1 MWIGKK
7 LRLALAQNPHLGLAV
22 VVCLSVVGA
31 GYACGGSSHSFPDG
45 GGFGASSGGTSG
57 GGTGNDGGGCSS
69 GFCIGSSSGTILN
82 LDGGSSG
89 GPTGPTSSSA
99 KGTFMAPDCAG
110 CKFPPLTATAC
121 ASSAPAIKIVYP
133 TTGVLVPPNM
143 NSLSVQWTP
152 YGGYQTY
159 EVDFSNNIT
168 DTRIITK
175 CSTQTMDT
183 SQPSVTSGGCDLEL
197 TQAEWTLLVNANRG
211 TGPVTVT
218 VRGTTDGTCATTS
231 QSSIKMLFASQDLH
245 GAIYYWKSTVSANGT
260 GGQIWEKEF
269 GNTTPEQQVTGTA
282 GSALTSS
289 CNGCHVLS
297 RDGTRMVVESDDDDS
312 DDEYNDV
319 KGSII
324 DMAMKVVIG
333 GTGGGRVPGTQPPG
347 FSTISPSANY
357 YLSTIGLGTPTP
369 TNTFTLWSGSTG
381 TQSGTLPAFGA
392 ATDRPTMPD
401 WSPDGKNVVY
411 ILPNKVA
418 SWDNG
423 GRNDDDHMF
432 GGSLWIMPYTGN
444 GTFGAPKVF
453 LQSKGENNYYPM
465 YSPDNEFIVFDR
477 AVASTAVTAIDGC
490 PIQGGSGGGFLGFG
504 GGNTVPNANCPN
516 DSFSNPAAR
525 LMIIGTSNTA
535 TPVDLQKANG
545 SSLASPQNL
554 SNSYPRWSP
563 FVQTYNGG
571 RLLWL
576 AFSSTRDYGV
586 LVRNHLANMYQCY
599 PADSYE
605 QPGASHG
612 GSFDPLCQQPKLW
625 MAAINLSESPGVDP
639 SFPAFY
645 LPFQDIATHNH
656 TPQWTQ
662 EVVNTP
668 LPDGGACAMNGGN
681 CLTSPC
687 CPGTG
692 LVCNGSGVCGVVPQ

>member
-1 MWIGKK
+1 MRMRVRRIFPAFAQNRNVG
-7 LRLALAQNPHLGLAV
+7 LALAVVLSAV
-22 VVCLSVVGA
+22 SA
-31 GYACGGSSHSFPDG
+31 GYACGSTNHSFEGAPDG
-45 GGFGASSGGTSG
+45 GASSGGASG
-57 GGTGNDGGGCSS
+57 GNGTGDGGGCTTS
-69 GFCIGSSSGTILN
+69 GFCIN
-82 LDGGSSG
+82 GSSG
-89 GPTGPTSSSA
+89 VGSLDGSFGAPSSGGSMPPMSSSA
-99 KGTFMAPDCAG
+99 NGTFTAPDCAG
-110 CKFPPLTATAC
+110 CTFPPLTATAC
-121 ASSAPAIKIVYP
+121 ATTAPPIKIVYP
-133 TTGVLVPPNM
+133 TTGVLVPPNT

-159 EVDFSNNIT
+159 EVDFANNIT
-168 DTRIITK
+168 DTRIVTK

-197 TQAEWTLLVNANRG
+197 TQAEWSLLVNANRG
-211 TGPVTVT
+211 LGPVTIT
-218 VRGTTDGTCATTS
+218 VRGTTNGTCATTS
-231 QSSIKMLFASQDLH
+231 QSSLKLSFASEDIH

-269 GNTTPEQQVTGTA
+269 GNATPEQQVTGLTGTA
-282 GSALTSS
+282 LSSS

-297 RDGTRMVVESDDDDS
+297 RDGSRMVVESDDDDS

-319 KGSII
+319 LGSLI
-324 DMAMKVVIG
+324 DMTTKLAIG

-347 FSTISPSANY
+347 FSTISPSAAY
-357 YLSTIGLGTPTP
+357 YLSTDGLGTAP
-369 TNTFTLWSGSTG
+369 TNNFTLWSGSTG
-381 TQSGTLPAFGA
+381 TMTSTITFGGSA
-392 ATDRPTMPD
+392 DRPTMPD

-411 ILPNKVA
+411 VLPTQVA
-418 SWDNG
+418 SWSGSRGNA
-423 GRNDDDHMF
+423 RNDDDHMF
-432 GGSLWIMPYTGN
+432 GGSLWILPYSGSGVF
-444 GTFGAPKVF
+444 GTPKVF
-453 LQSKGENNYYPM
+453 LQSKGENNYYPS
-465 YSPDNEFIVFDR
+465 YSPDGEFIVFDR
-477 AVASTAVTAIDGC
+477 VPASSAVTAIDGC
-490 PIQGGSGGGFLGFG
+490 PIQGSGG
-504 GGNTVPNANCPN
+504 TSTPNANCPN

-525 LMIIGTSNTA
+525 LMLIGTSNTA

-545 SSLASPQNL
+545 SPLASPQNL
-554 SNSYPRWSP
+554 SNSWPRWSP

-571 RLLWL
+571 RLLWV

-586 LVRNHLANMYQCY
+586 LVRNHLAGMYQCY

-645 LPFQDIATHNH
+645 LPFQDITTHNH

-662 EVVNTP
+662 EVVAP
-668 LPDGGACAMNGGN
+668 PSPDAGACVSTGGN

-687 CPGTG
+687 CAG
-692 LVCNGSGVCGVVPQ
+692 LVCSGTGVCGIVPM

>member
-1 MWIGKK
+1 
-7 LRLALAQNPHLGLAV
+7 
-22 VVCLSVVGA
+22 
-31 GYACGGSSHSFPDG
+31 
-45 GGFGASSGGTSG
+45 
-57 GGTGNDGGGCSS
+57 
-69 GFCIGSSSGTILN
+69 
-82 LDGGSSG
+82 
-89 GPTGPTSSSA
+89 
-99 KGTFMAPDCAG
+99 
-110 CKFPPLTATAC
+110 
-121 ASSAPAIKIVYP
+121 
-133 TTGVLVPPNM
+133 
-143 NSLSVQWTP
+143 VQWTP

-211 TGPVTVT
+211 LGPVTVT

-231 QSSIKMLFASQDLH
+231 QSSVKLSFATEDLH

-260 GGQIWEKEF
+260 GGQIWEKQF
-269 GNTTPEQQVTGTA
+269 GDTTPEQQVTGIS
-282 GSALTSS
+282 GSALSSS

-319 KGSII
+319 KGSLI
-324 DMAMKVVIG
+324 DMATKLAIG

-347 FSTISPSANY
+347 FSTISPTAAS
-357 YLSTIGLGTPTP
+357 YLSTIGLGTPAP

-381 TQSGTLPAFGA
+381 TQTSTLPAFGTS
-392 ATDRPTMPD
+392 TDRPTMPD

-411 ILPNKVA
+411 VLPTKVA
-418 SWDNG
+418 QWDTIGGFGG

-432 GGSLWIMPYTGN
+432 GGSLWILPYTGN
-444 GTFGAPKVF
+444 GTFGTPTVF
-453 LQSKGENNYYPM
+453 LQSKGENNYYPS

-477 AVASTAVTAIDGC
+477 APASTTVSAIDGC
-490 PIQGGSGGGFLGFG
+490 PIQGSGAGS
-504 GGNTVPNANCPN
+504 TANANCPN

-525 LMIIGTSNTA
+525 LMLIGTSNTA
-535 TPVDLQKANG
+535 TAIDLQKANG
-545 SSLASPQNL
+545 STLATPMNL
-554 SNSYPRWSP
+554 SNSWPRWSP

-571 RLLWL
+571 RLLWV

-586 LVRNHLANMYQCY
+586 LVRNHLTGMYQCY

-605 QPGASHG
+605 QPGAPHG
-612 GSFDPLCQQPKLW
+612 GTFDPLCQQPKLW

-639 SFPAFY
+639 SFPAFF
-645 LPFQDIATHNH
+645 LPFQDITTHNH

-662 EVVNTP
+662 EVVTTP
-668 LPDGGACAMNGGN
+668 PPDAGTTCVMTGGN

-687 CPGTG
+687 CAG
-692 LVCNGSGVCGVVPQ
+692 LVCSGTGVCGVVPQ